1 MLFDL
6 NNINAKNSY
15 ILIVVNKWFIKIVI
29 NNDFFIKLIMV
40 DLNKKIIKKC

>member
-6 NNINAKNSY
+6 NDINAKNAY
-15 ILIVVNKWFIKIVI
+15 ILIVVNKWFINIVI
-29 NNDFFIKLIMV
+29 NNEFFIKLIMV

>member
-6 NNINAKNSY
+6 NNINSKNAY
-15 ILIVVNKWFIKIVI
+15 ILIVVNKWFINTVI